1 MVVRLLL
8 RRSPYETLPPL
19 NEGTATRIELIQD
32 VLNDQ
37 VYSRTQFRFRW
48 ANAVKETCEGGFI
61 IPDVC
66 CADKVAVSRARVVHA
81 EFARSVGRR
90 AESSPSPRFAPMTAM
105 RTKRHFAAAAQMAA
119 LGLAHQ

>member
-61 IPDVC
+61 IPDVSC
-66 CADKVAVSRARVVHA
+66 GDKVAVSRARVVHA

-90 AESSPSPRFAPMTAM
+90 AETGRSLRNDREMI
-105 RTKRHFAAAAQMAA
+105 
-119 LGLAHQ
+119 